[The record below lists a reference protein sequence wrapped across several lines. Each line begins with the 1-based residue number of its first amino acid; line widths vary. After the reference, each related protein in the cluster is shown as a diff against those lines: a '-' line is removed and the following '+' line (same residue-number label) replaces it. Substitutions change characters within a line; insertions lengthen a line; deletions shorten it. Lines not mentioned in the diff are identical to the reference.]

1 MTRLLGLDVGSV
13 RIGVALAD
21 TASGSVRPL
30 LTLHRTTPERDAAS
44 IARLLAEHGVDEIVV
59 GLPLTV
65 DGTPGPQVQVTRE
78 WAAAAL
84 DALPVPICWRD
95 ERLTTE
101 RAQVRV
107 GRSGRGAAGG
117 PPSRAARRAHSA
129 RLDRESAALILQAE
143 LDARAG
149 AAQ

>member
-21 TASGSVRPL
+21 TESGTVRPL
-30 LTLHRTTPERDAAS
+30 ATLRRGTPERDGAS
-44 IARLLAEHGVDEIVV
+44 VRQLVEEHRIDEVVV
-59 GLPLTV
+59 GLPLSL
-65 DGTPGPQVQVTRE
+65 DGSAGPQAKATRE

-84 DALPVPICWRD
+84 GAMRQAICWRD

-101 RAQVRV
+101 RAQARL
-107 GRSGRGAAGG
+107 GRGTRGAAGG
-117 PPSRAARRAHSA
+117 PPSRSARRSRSA